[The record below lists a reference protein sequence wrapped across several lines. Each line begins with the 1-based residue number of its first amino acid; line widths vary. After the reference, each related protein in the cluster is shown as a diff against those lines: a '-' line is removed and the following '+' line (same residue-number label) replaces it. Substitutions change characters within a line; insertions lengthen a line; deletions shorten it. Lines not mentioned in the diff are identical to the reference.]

1 MLNGLTGEQRFF
13 LGWAQMWACKYRESE
28 LRQRLMT
35 DPHAPTEYRVLGV
48 VSNMPEFYEAFD
60 VKEGDKLYRAANER
74 VKIW

>member
-1 MLNGLTGEQRFF
+1 MINGLTGEQRFF
-13 LGWAQMWACKYRESE
+13 LGWAQMWACKYRDGE

-35 DPHAPTEYRVLGV
+35 DPHAPTEYRVIGV

-60 VKEGDKLYRAANER
+60 VKEGDKLYRSDEER